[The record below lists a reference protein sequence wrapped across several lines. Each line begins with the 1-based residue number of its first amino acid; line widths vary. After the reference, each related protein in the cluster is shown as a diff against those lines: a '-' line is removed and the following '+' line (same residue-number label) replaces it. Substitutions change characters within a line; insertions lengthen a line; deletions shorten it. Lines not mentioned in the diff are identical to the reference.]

1 MILALYGIAGII
13 ILVVVLIFLA
23 PKTYQVSRSIEIF
36 ASKNSVFDYVRY
48 LKRQN
53 EWSPWFKKDAH
64 MNIRITGI
72 DGQVGAIN
80 YWSGNKEVGE
90 GEQEI
95 MSIIDGEKVEMELR
109 FYRPLKSISY
119 CCLSLE
125 TITETKT
132 KVIWSFKGE
141 TNFPMNIF
149 TLFVNM
155 DKMVGTDFE
164 EGLGTLKLIVE
175 RTCDA

>member
-1 MILALYGIAGII
+1 MTLAVYGIAGII
-13 ILVVVLIFLA
+13 LLAMVLIFLA
-23 PKTYQVSRSIEIF
+23 SKTYEVSRSIEIL
-36 ASKNSVFDYVRY
+36 ASKNTVFDCVRY

-64 MNIRITGI
+64 MNIRITGV

-80 YWSGNKEVGE
+80 YWSGNKKVGE

-95 MSIIDGEKVEMELR
+95 MSIVDDEMVEMELR

-119 CCLSLE
+119 CSLKVE
-125 TITETKT
+125 TIKEAKT

-164 EGLGTLKLIVE
+164 EGLATLKLIVE
-175 RTCDA
+175 RPYDA

>member
-13 ILVVVLIFLA
+13 LLVVVLIFLA
-23 PKTYQVSRSIEIF
+23 PKSYQVSRSIEIL
-36 ASKNSVFDYVRY
+36 AAKNTVFDFVRY
-48 LKRQN
+48 LKKQN

-64 MNIRITGI
+64 MNIRITGV

-95 MSIIDGEKVEMELR
+95 MRIIDGELVEMELR

-119 CCLSLE
+119 CSLSVALNNLFRWRCLS
-125 TITETKT
+125 
-132 KVIWSFKGE
+132 
-141 TNFPMNIF
+141 
-149 TLFVNM
+149 TL
-155 DKMVGTDFE
+155 
-164 EGLGTLKLIVE
+164 
-175 RTCDA
+175 